1 MKTKQINRILVL
13 MASVLL
19 ILTFAFS
26 LSACGKF
33 KPKDLTIEQAR
44 TELNNAIEKVKTA
57 TNVQMNLSEN
67 EFTYVD
73 ADGYYSTGFE
83 NPDEDYYQ
91 DTWYIYEDEQWYKY
105 YYFYYGTGEVSSAS
119 KEILDEV
126 EDVTTYMELFAK
138 QMSNPFFIPDGLSE
152 FKATQTAKNKIEISM
167 KMDDPEEEIYAS
179 VNLIIENG
187 YVTYM
192 HSEATGDDYEEERT
206 VQWSYNIADREI
218 PSLPNVE
225 WIER

>member
-1 MKTKQINRILVL
+1 MKTKQLNKVIIITL
-13 MASVLL
+13 MLVLL
-19 ILTFAFS
+19 IASIFS
-26 LSACGKF
+26 FSACGKF
-33 KPKDLTIEQAR
+33 EPKDLTIEQAR
-44 TELNNAIEKVKTA
+44 TELNNAIEKTKTA
-57 TNVQMNLSEN
+57 TNVQMNFSEN

-91 DTWYIYEDEQWYKY
+91 DTWYIYEDEQWYAY

-126 EDVTTYMELFAK
+126 EDVTTYTELFAK
-138 QMSNPFFIPDGLSE
+138 EISYSFFIPDELTE

-167 KMDDPEEEIYAS
+167 KMDDLEEEIYAN
-179 VNLIIENG
+179 VNLTIENG

-192 HSEATGDDYEEERT
+192 HSESTVDGYEAERT
-206 VQWSYNIADREI
+206 VQWSYNITDKEI
-218 PSLPNVE
+218 PELPEVE
-225 WIER
+225 WVER